1 MFREVAYRAR
11 ERFNSDGRPQFIIIS
26 INLII
31 PDNFDYLKMALIY
44 TVKQNT
50 GSHIRV
56 IDVCDV
62 IEKNVDKLI
71 TYRYIRI
78 SAAQGCHFRILKAKF
93 DKSVFFK
100 DAWFSF
106 FNLAYFTI
114 CDMGLSILSYICYEI
129 VFTHAYIL

>member
-11 ERFNSDGRPQFIIIS
+11 ECFNSDGRPQFIIIS

-31 PDNFDYLKMALIY
+31 PYNFDYLKMALIH

-50 GSHIRV
+50 GRHIRV
-56 IDVCDV
+56 FDVCDV
-62 IEKNVDKLI
+62 IEKKTLV
-71 TYRYIRI
+71 THRYIRI
-78 SAAQGCHFRILKAKF
+78 TAAQRCHFRILKAKF
-93 DKSVFFK
+93 DKSVLFK

-129 VFTHAYIL
+129 IFAHAYIL